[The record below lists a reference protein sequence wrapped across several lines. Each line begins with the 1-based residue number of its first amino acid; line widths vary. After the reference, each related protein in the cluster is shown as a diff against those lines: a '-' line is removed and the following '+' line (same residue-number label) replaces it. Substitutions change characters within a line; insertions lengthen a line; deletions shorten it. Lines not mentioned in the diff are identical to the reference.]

1 MPGNVNQFDNNS
13 WLASNLGITDWAGRG
28 VPDQYLMRE
37 WRSTGDWSG
46 AMLDSRVMDAAI
58 DEYLQAITPE
68 AKKVASKK
76 IQEASLDE
84 TPYIL
89 AYTSN
94 LITASRKSLTGM
106 VVNGMGQF
114 DARAATNA

>member
-1 MPGNVNQFDNNS
+1 
-13 WLASNLGITDWAGRG
+13 
-28 VPDQYLMRE
+28 
-37 WRSTGDWSG
+37 
-46 AMLDSRVMDAAI
+46 MDAAI

-94 LITASRKSLTGM
+94 LITAGRNSLTGM

-114 DARAATNA
+114 DARTAANA

>member
-1 MPGNVNQFDNNS
+1 
-13 WLASNLGITDWAGRG
+13 
-28 VPDQYLMRE
+28 
-37 WRSTGDWSG
+37 
-46 AMLDSRVMDAAI
+46 MDAAI

-68 AKKVASKK
+68 AKKKASKK
-76 IQEASLDE
+76 IQEVSLDE

-94 LITASRKSLTGM
+94 LITAGRKDLKGM

-114 DARAATNA
+114 DARKAKND